1 MWNLRYDTNEPVYET
16 ETESQTQT
24 ADCWW
29 PRAGCWGRD
38 GEGGW
43 GWQMYAFVYR
53 IDKQQ
58 GHTVQHRELHSVSYD
73 KP

>member
-16 ETESQTQT
+16 ETESQT
-24 ADCWW
+24 
-29 PRAGCWGRD
+29 CWGRD

-58 GHTVQHRELHSVSYD
+58 GRTV
-73 KP
+73 